1 MNMSRRDFEFE
12 GQLLNF
18 KKDDQDDP
26 GASARSGR
34 VRKKS
39 AKVLEMEEFEQV
51 EKTQYVTKKGKTP
64 KPVVKIPTEQD
75 SPFSDKAPSAKKMKI
90 IKPPVVSG
98 LPTTLEMTPLSSKVG
113 KAVPA
118 KSELSA
124 HLTKPVQQ
132 FVSVQTSGIL
142 THGLS
147 SDLTLSPTDL
157 LAATIKQDYETDLS
171 IMSDLGLQQQILQ
184 HSPVR
189 SDDQKSVIKYLLSSP
204 SSSSKPS
211 VSTTVFNRA
220 EPSTVAVIET
230 PAAAKKPAKKPPKPQ
245 EAGAIKVPKS
255 KKMKPEDLLG
265 MEHPGA
271 GLKMKIFSS
280 TDPSSAQVTLST
292 HTEQTSAAKQKKQP
306 RKIKQEAEHDFL
318 MDTVDVLGLSN
329 IKKEELVD
337 TPVKKSKKVS
347 KKKEKLIQD
356 AISAAQQ
363 VPNLAA
369 LVASQAHLSGQL
381 QEQLVSQ
388 TSLFTPGQKP
398 MKSQKKKI
406 KTVSPLS
413 GSGSSDDPNDSL
425 GKSDLSFGDDG
436 EESHL
441 VIAETERKKKKQFSR
456 KKVLLHKDK
465 SESDSPKGD
474 KGDKKLSKRAP
485 TAYMLFCNTHRSA
498 IVNENPGIEF
508 AAISRRLG
516 EMWQN
521 LSNKQKLQW
530 RRKAQRRRKKGSNL
544 ISTGKAGRESGA
556 ITHTPV
562 SSVQSHLSPGLKL
575 STLMQKAQRSSPEDT
590 PQSPTKNFSIE
601 PIDVA
606 AHLKLLGESL
616 SIIGMRL
623 QEHKGM
629 IAVQGSLSVLLD
641 SLICACGPL
650 LCLTQQVPGMDG
662 CSPLVHAQTLDS
674 VAYVMPG
681 L

>member
-1 MNMSRRDFEFE
+1 MSKRDFEFE
-12 GQLLNF
+12 DMR
-18 KKDDQDDP
+18 KDDQDDG

-51 EKTQYVTKKGKTP
+51 EKTQLVTKKGKTP
-64 KPVVKIPTEQD
+64 KIVGKMPTEQD
-75 SPFSDKAPSAKKMKI
+75 SPFSDKTPPVKKMKI
-90 IKPPVVSG
+90 TKPPVVGALSA
-98 LPTTLEMTPLSSKVG
+98 TLDLTPLSSKVV

-124 HLTKPVQQ
+124 HQTKPVQQ
-132 FVSVQTSGIL
+132 FVSIQTSGIL
-142 THGLS
+142 TRALPG
-147 SDLTLSPTDL
+147 DLTLSPTDL
-157 LAATIKQDYETDLS
+157 MTTTLKPEYETDLS

-189 SDDQKSVIKYLLSSP
+189 SEDQKSVIKYLLSSP
-204 SSSSKPS
+204 SAGSKPS
-211 VSTTVFNRA
+211 VSTTVFSRT
-220 EPSTVAVIET
+220 EPSPVLISET
-230 PAAAKKPAKKPPKPQ
+230 PAAAKKPTKKPPKSQ
-245 EAGAIKVPKS
+245 DAGAVKMPKS
-255 KKMKPEDLLG
+255 KKVKADDMTGVEQ
-265 MEHPGA
+265 PGA
-271 GLKMKIFSS
+271 GLKIKIFSS
-280 TDPSSAQVTLST
+280 SDPSTAQVTLST
-292 HTEQTSAAKQKKQP
+292 HTEQTSPAKLKKQP
-306 RKIKQEAEHDFL
+306 KKIKQIETEHDFL
-318 MDTVDVLGLSN
+318 MDTVDVLGLSKVN
-329 IKKEELVD
+329 KDELAD
-337 TPVKKSKKVS
+337 TSVKKTKKVS

-369 LVASQAHLSGQL
+369 LVASQTLLPSQL
-381 QEQLVSQ
+381 QEHLVSQ
-388 TSLFTPGQKP
+388 SSLFTPGQKP
-398 MKSQKKKI
+398 FKPQKKKM

-413 GSGSSDDPNDSL
+413 GSASSSDDPNDSL

-441 VIAETERKKKKQFSR
+441 VIAETERKKKKQFSK

-485 TAYMLFCNTHRSA
+485 TAYMLFCNTHRAA

-544 ISTGKAGRESGA
+544 ISTGKAGRESGSL
-556 ITHTPV
+556 THTPV
-562 SSVQSHLSPGLKL
+562 SSIQSHQSPGLKL
-575 STLMQKAQRSSPEDT
+575 SAMMQKAQRSSPEDT

-641 SLICACGPL
+641 SLLCACGPL